1 MMFGFTVSQ
10 NDNHSDPEYVAA
22 LEAFKTGRTDGPW
35 GWLKDPDRPYPPK
48 TDEWMVALP
57 HQCDSWVISS
67 EDTWGGYE
75 PHDVAVARL
84 EAFIAEAT
92 EALTALRERR
102 EVHPD

>member
-10 NDNHSDPEYVAA
+10 DEDYRDPEYLAA
-22 LEAFKTGRTDGPW
+22 RDAFIAGRADGER
-35 GWLKDPDRPYPPK
+35 GWLLEPDRPRPPK
-48 TDEWMVALP
+48 TDEWRVELP

-92 EALTALRERR
+92 EALAALRERR
-102 EVHPD
+102 EIG